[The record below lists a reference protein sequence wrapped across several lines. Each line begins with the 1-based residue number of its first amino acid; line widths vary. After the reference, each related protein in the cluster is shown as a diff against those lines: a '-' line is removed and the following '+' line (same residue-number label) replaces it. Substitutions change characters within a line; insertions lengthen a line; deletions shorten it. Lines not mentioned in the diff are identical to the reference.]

1 MVINEAL
8 LSLFN
13 QIYSDFNNSLMKY
26 IIEEIDNRKKNKI
39 DSNILDIIYNEI
51 QNNFNNIYKN
61 LGEISKITNEHEEE
75 KSD

>member
-26 IIEEIDNRKKNKI
+26 IIEEIDNRKKIK
-39 DSNILDIIYNEI
+39 
-51 QNNFNNIYKN
+51 
-61 LGEISKITNEHEEE
+61 
-75 KSD
+75 